1 MRIGIMTCWQSDDN
15 YGQQMQM
22 FALQHYLRSK
32 GHDAFL
38 IRFSPNNASIM
49 QTVKAG
55 IKQPIKIIVK
65 HFSKTLIE
73 KMQLETELK
82 QLSGLNLNSLSS
94 SFLVCIAYK
103 RTFKGEHQILEFIG
117 STWAYG

>member
-22 FALQHYLRSK
+22 FDLQHYLRSK

-94 SFLVCIAYK
+94 SFLGCIAHK
-103 RTFKGEHQILEFIG
+103 
-117 STWAYG
+117 